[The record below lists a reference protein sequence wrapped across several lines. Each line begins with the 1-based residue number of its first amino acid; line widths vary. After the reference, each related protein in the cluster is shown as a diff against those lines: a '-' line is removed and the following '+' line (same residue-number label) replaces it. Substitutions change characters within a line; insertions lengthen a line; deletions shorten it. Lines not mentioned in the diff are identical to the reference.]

1 MRSRY
6 PLGRLLAWRDARSGS
21 PEPKEGVEGRTPWA
35 GIPFGEFAFRWE
47 ADFPWDGLVVPW
59 GGEFFALER
68 GWR

>member
-1 MRSRY
+1 MEGC
-6 PLGRLLAWRDARSGS
+6 PFGL

-35 GIPFGEFAFRWE
+35 GIPFGEFAFHWE

-59 GGEFFALER
+59 VGEFFALER

>member
-35 GIPFGEFAFRWE
+35 GIPFGEFAFQWE

-68 GWR
+68 DWR